1 MLRKAKKRQYLA
13 KNAESVRE
21 KQRLASIKAKGKA
34 EVGKLVDYI
43 SPEKIVKEYREKQ
56 KSYSIYK
63 RAVFLEN

>member
-13 KNAESVRE
+13 KNAESMRE
-21 KQRLASIKAKGKA
+21 KHRLATIKAKGKA
-34 EVGKLVDYI
+34 QVGKLVDYI

-63 RAVFLEN
+63 RAVIISN